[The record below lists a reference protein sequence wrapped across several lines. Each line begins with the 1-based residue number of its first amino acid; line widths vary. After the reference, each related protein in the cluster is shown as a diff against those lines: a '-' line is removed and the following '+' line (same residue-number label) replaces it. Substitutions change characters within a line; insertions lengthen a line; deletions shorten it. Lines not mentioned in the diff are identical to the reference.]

1 MNTKQKKTMKKNAVN
16 YLKVAVRLPL
26 AVLGG
31 LLKITAVVF
40 QVLSFLVHGDTEAA
54 QSCTDTLKR
63 I

>member
-1 MNTKQKKTMKKNAVN
+1 MKKNVVN
-16 YLKVAVRLPL
+16 YLKVAVR
-26 AVLGG
+26 

>member
-1 MNTKQKKTMKKNAVN
+1 MKKNVLN

-40 QVLSFLVHGDTEAA
+40 QVLSFLVNGDTEGAKT
-54 QSCTDTLKR
+54 CTDTLKR
-63 I
+63 IIAVR

>member
-1 MNTKQKKTMKKNAVN
+1 MKKNVLN

-40 QVLSFLVHGDTEAA
+40 QVLSFLVLSFLVHGDTEGAKT
-54 QSCTDTLKR
+54 CTDTLKR

>member
-1 MNTKQKKTMKKNAVN
+1 MKKDVVN

-26 AVLGG
+26 AVIGG

-54 QSCTDTLKR
+54 QSCSDTLKR

>member
-1 MNTKQKKTMKKNAVN
+1 MKKNVLN

-40 QVLSFLVHGDTEAA
+40 QVLSFLVHGDTEGAKT
-54 QSCTDTLKR
+54 CTDTLKR

>member
-1 MNTKQKKTMKKNAVN
+1 MKKNVLN
-16 YLKVAVRLPL
+16 YLKVAVCLPL

-40 QVLSFLVHGDTEAA
+40 QVLSFLVNGDTEGAKT
-54 QSCTDTLKR
+54 CTDTLKR